1 VRESDFQ
8 AQVVDL
14 AKMLGWNVWW
24 TKYSLHSPKGLPDLI
39 MTRGG
44 RLVLAELKVNA
55 KVTPEQCES
64 LWAFACTGAEV
75 FCWRPGNWPQ
85 IERVL
90 AREKKVI
97 VELSPYRNGGE

>member
-1 VRESDFQ
+1 MREADFQ
-8 AQVVDL
+8 RQVVNL
-14 AKMLGWNVWW
+14 AKMLGWAVWW

-39 MTRGG
+39 MARGG

-64 LWAFACTGAEV
+64 LWILAGTGAEV
-75 FCWRPGNWPQ
+75 YVWRPSCWPQ

-97 VELSPYRNGGE
+97 VELTEDGND